1 MRFCKLVSCALSAL
15 VLPCT
20 ALTRPSA
27 GHTRDLFLRQI
38 LAKSPSYGGFCN
50 CSSGSG
56 EKLKVGIIG
65 AGPAGLYAAVL
76 LDSLGID
83 YDILESNQRIGGR
96 IFTHRFDQEAWD
108 ASKPGEPDYYD
119 YYDVG
124 AMRFPGMEW
133 MDRIIG
139 KANNSL
145 VPYINSKL
153 KPEDQIKLIPYIF
166 QANDTFRL
174 FNDKLIY
181 NQASPSAE
189 NFNVLVADGGTINND
204 TFAAMSPSAV
214 LGGAIRNLVQ
224 ALVTDFDTGFNML
237 MQYDAISVRQ
247 YMLQK
252 GYSPQQIDWIE
263 TIADATT
270 HYDTYSLSEAVME
283 QWIFYEAPL
292 SSWKCVE
299 GGMGRIV
306 DGLVKIISKTVE
318 TTKRVTAIKPADSGA
333 LKVVINGDE
342 ERTYHHVINTAPL
355 GAMQVM
361 DMTEL
366 DLDYR
371 KKLAIRRLQYDPAGK
386 IGMKFKSRWWE
397 SLDSGSFQGGQS
409 FSDLPIRRCVYP
421 SYGLDTPDAAGT
433 MIASYTWGQDSARL
447 GAYYTHDDA
456 RKRIIE
462 ITLRNLAAMHNVT
475 YEFLESQ
482 YVDSHLWNWYE
493 GQDTVGAFAI
503 FGPSEYSSM
512 LPALMMPAAEGKLHF
527 AGEALSSGH
536 AWIIGA
542 VNSAY
547 RTVAEILAV
556 ERMDHKLA
564 EMVDTWG
571 LVNEVDMGWYSNV
584 FVQ

>member
-1 MRFCKLVSCALSAL
+1 
-15 VLPCT
+15 
-20 ALTRPSA
+20 
-27 GHTRDLFLRQI
+27 
-38 LAKSPSYGGFCN
+38 
-50 CSSGSG
+50 
-56 EKLKVGIIG
+56 
-65 AGPAGLYAAVL
+65 
-76 LDSLGID
+76 
-83 YDILESNQRIGGR
+83 
-96 IFTHRFDQEAWD
+96 
-108 ASKPGEPDYYD
+108 
-119 YYDVG
+119 
-124 AMRFPGMEW
+124 MRFPGMEW

-189 NFNVLVADGGTINND
+189 NFNVLVAEGGTINND

-318 TTKRVTAIKPADSGA
+318 TTRRVTAIKPADSGA

-386 IGMKFKSRWWE
+386 IGMKFKSRWCV
-397 SLDSGSFQGGQS
+397 LIIP
-409 FSDLPIRRCVYP
+409 LP
-421 SYGLDTPDAAGT
+421 
-433 MIASYTWGQDSARL
+433 
-447 GAYYTHDDA
+447 
-456 RKRIIE
+456 
-462 ITLRNLAAMHNVT
+462 
-475 YEFLESQ
+475 
-482 YVDSHLWNWYE
+482 
-493 GQDTVGAFAI
+493 
-503 FGPSEYSSM
+503 
-512 LPALMMPAAEGKLHF
+512 
-527 AGEALSSGH
+527 
-536 AWIIGA
+536 
-542 VNSAY
+542 
-547 RTVAEILAV
+547 
-556 ERMDHKLA
+556 
-564 EMVDTWG
+564 
-571 LVNEVDMGWYSNV
+571 
-584 FVQ
+584 